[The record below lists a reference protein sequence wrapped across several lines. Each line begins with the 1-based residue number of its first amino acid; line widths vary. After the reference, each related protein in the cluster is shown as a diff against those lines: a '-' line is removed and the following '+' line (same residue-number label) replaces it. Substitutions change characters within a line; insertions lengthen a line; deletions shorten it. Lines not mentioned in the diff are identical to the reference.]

1 MDDGIIVTDTS
12 ALISLAIAD
21 TLGST
26 LEEFDVHTTQ
36 TVCDELTNT
45 AEYDDSHGGAAQEVL
60 EGRERVTIHNVENP
74 ERKSSRIDAGEA
86 SCLTIA
92 QRIDA
97 KFLITDDFRAFPGLQ
112 TLADA
117 KVAISPIVLKALVK
131 REVLEPD
138 EAVNRLKTLAETRD
152 WLGAPIYRRAQ
163 NLFEFQK

>member
-1 MDDGIIVTDTS
+1 MIVADTS

-21 TLGST
+21 TLDST

-36 TVCDELTNT
+36 TVCDELANT
-45 AEYDDSHGGAAQEVL
+45 AEYGDSHGEAAQNVL
-60 EGRERVTIHNVENP
+60 ENQEQVTIHDVENP
-74 ERKSSRIDAGEA
+74 ERRSSRIDAGEA

-97 KFLITDDFRAFPGLQ
+97 EFLITDDFRALPELQ

-131 REVLEPD
+131 RGVLEPD
-138 EAVNRLKTLAETRD
+138 EAVNRLEMLAETRD

-163 NLFEFQK
+163 QLFNNDV